1 MVFFSVEAGPPSQP
15 EVTDITK
22 DSVSL
27 AWEKP
32 KDDGGGHIKGYV
44 VEVKPEDG
52 DWSEATPVPI
62 KDTKCTIPRL
72 KEGKKYQFRVK
83 AVNELGPG
91 QASKPTS
98 PVVVETQPGKYSIY
112 LPLWVH
118 GNAVCLAFD

>member
-1 MVFFSVEAGPPSQP
+1 MSTFSVEAGPPSQP

-27 AWEKP
+27 AWSKP
-32 KDDGGGHIKGYV
+32 KDDGGGNIKGYV

-52 DWSEATPVPI
+52 DWTEVTPVPV
-62 KDTKCTIPRL
+62 KNTKATIPRL

-91 QASKPTS
+91 EASKPTS
-98 PVVVETQPGKYSIY
+98 PVVVETQPGIISIFLLHEVY
-112 LPLWVH
+112 ILMST
-118 GNAVCLAFD
+118 